1 MHQQEASSNLAEIWV
16 CQVHLNSKFLF
27 FANTIFQEIQ
37 GCVWKNVIQ
46 YVCPT
51 IS

>member
-1 MHQQEASSNLAEIWV
+1 MHQQEASSKLAEIWG
-16 CQVHLNSKFLF
+16 CQIHLSSKFLV

-37 GCVWKNVIQ
+37 GYVWKNVIQ